1 MYIDANIKAGTIC
14 NYLPNLLNTW
24 VSSIQWS
31 INGVNIGIA
40 HSFNLVIAYLMKL
53 LTVDKTVKQ
62 DIQEIDLSWADTP
75 GQFDHL
81 ENAADESNTNNIAN
95 KGLLKKKSNIS
106 WRWRTSYHRWYDCS
120 VVKWWKSICPI
131 SKRN

>member
-1 MYIDANIKAGTIC
+1 
-14 NYLPNLLNTW
+14 
-24 VSSIQWS
+24 
-31 INGVNIGIA
+31 
-40 HSFNLVIAYLMKL
+40 MKL

-106 WRWRTSYHRWYDCS
+106 WR
-120 VVKWWKSICPI
+120 
-131 SKRN
+131 